1 MFGPLKVFIVVLVVG
16 IVCTSDAL
24 RLFSSR
30 TPTVTVRMLLSQV
43 GTNHRTKHLL
53 SMAGPG
59 SYQDRLQ
66 RARVEAGMPQAPM
79 APKPAAPAYVPP
91 LEAPMPSM
99 AKGNP
104 SGLPF
109 SDEMYSKLKF
119 VIEKLSGRMKSE
131 AALSWE
137 ELEQFKS
144 DVDHII
150 LDANIPNVA
159 FVRRKNDAALG
170 FPAPPAAPTHQ
181 AQVRPPSPQANP
193 QVRYS
198 KPVSPRA
205 IVLDEDEDTDFE
217 DEISDENLS
226 AVQVRG
232 GESGV
237 PEQIPEWMGDLA
249 GTQSS
254 WNVPG
259 MKNMNTEEYY
269 KAVNQRLTNMKALRK
284 QLGEVSPDPG
294 GDYIAQLNKRN
305 RSE

>member
-1 MFGPLKVFIVVLVVG
+1 
-16 IVCTSDAL
+16 
-24 RLFSSR
+24 
-30 TPTVTVRMLLSQV
+30 
-43 GTNHRTKHLL
+43 
-53 SMAGPG
+53 
-59 SYQDRLQ
+59 
-66 RARVEAGMPQAPM
+66 
-79 APKPAAPAYVPP
+79 
-91 LEAPMPSM
+91 MPSM

-119 VIEKLSGRMKSE
+119 VIDKLSGRMKSE
-131 AALSWE
+131 TALSWE

-144 DVDHII
+144 DMDHII

-159 FVRRKNDAALG
+159 FVRRKNVAALG
-170 FPAPPAAPTHQ
+170 FPVPPAAPTHQ
-181 AQVRPPSPQANP
+181 AQVRPPSSQANP

-205 IVLDEDEDTDFE
+205 MVLDEDEDDNDVE

-226 AVQVRG
+226 AMQVRG
-232 GESGV
+232 GEKPGV